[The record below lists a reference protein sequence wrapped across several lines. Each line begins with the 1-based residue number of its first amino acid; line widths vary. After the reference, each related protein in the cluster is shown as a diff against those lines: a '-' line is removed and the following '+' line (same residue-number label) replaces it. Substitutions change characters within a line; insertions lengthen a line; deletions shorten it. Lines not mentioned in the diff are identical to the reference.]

1 MANHINYATF
11 EKKMTTMINVK
22 MNPPL
27 TNLQAELLKLFARQI
42 PDEQLEELKNVI
54 ARFLLEKARDKA
66 DKIWDEKGYDEQAID
81 KLLQKK

>member
-1 MANHINYATF
+1 
-11 EKKMTTMINVK
+11 MINVK

-66 DKIWDEKGYDEQAID
+66 DKIWDERGYDETTID
-81 KLLQKK
+81 KMLSKG